1 MTILKLET
9 VRNQCLCTKGLL
21 SDKELLL
28 FANLPH
34 LCSGVYTE
42 SNTDSVYPL
51 VASSF
56 LNWKI
61 FSTSIDNYIVN
72 IPAAKLSLLFCWSYA
87 IYQNTLEAGVW
98 PCVCFLVKRRPDG
111 KTVAAL
117 KGPKTRGTAA
127 LIGSR
132 LKRANGTAFSEEVDC
147 TTGGGSRL

>member
-1 MTILKLET
+1 MFC
-9 VRNQCLCTKGLL
+9 R
-21 SDKELLL
+21 
-28 FANLPH
+28 H
-34 LCSGVYTE
+34 TE

-56 LNWKI
+56 LNWKV
-61 FSTSIDNYIVN
+61 FLASIDNYIVN
-72 IPAAKLSLLFCWSYA
+72 TYAVKLSLLFCWSYA
-87 IYQNTLEAGVW
+87 IYQNTLAAGVW
-98 PCVCFLVKRRPDG
+98 PCVCFLVKASTGR

-147 TTGGGSRL
+147 TTGGASRL